1 MKKLM
6 ASLCVAGLV
15 AWSGCN
21 TSPTGGR
28 SGTTG
33 PTTGPATVTKTGPS
47 GTTTTTERTSAYPTP
62 GGKET
67 FKLHGPELA
76 THVEQGTAKTFK
88 VSISRDSNFK
98 DDVTLKAAS
107 PDPKLHVTIEPNIL
121 KGSEKKDAEVT
132 VTADGDAKLG
142 KETVHVT
149 GTPQSGNPTTVDVT
163 VDVTAKAKNK

>member
-28 SGTTG
+28 SNA
-33 PTTGPATVTKTGPS
+33 TGPATGSSTTTKAGPS
-47 GTTTTTERTSAYPTP
+47 GTTTTTERTSSYPTS

-98 DDVTLKAAS
+98 DDVTLKADS
-107 PDPKLHVTIEPNIL
+107 PDPKLHVTIEPNVF

-132 VTADGDAKLG
+132 VKAADDAKLG
-142 KETVHVT
+142 KETIHIT
-149 GTPQSGNPTTVDVT
+149 GTPQSGNPTTVDAT